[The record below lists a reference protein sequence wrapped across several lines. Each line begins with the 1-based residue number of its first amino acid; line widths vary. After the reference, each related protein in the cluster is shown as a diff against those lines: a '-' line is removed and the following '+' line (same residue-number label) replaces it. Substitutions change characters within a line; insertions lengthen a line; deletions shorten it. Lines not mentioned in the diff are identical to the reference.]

1 MREFIK
7 KENKMRKLFLFIL
20 IISMIIIFGCTKT
33 NTGFVGEPVDIY
45 INKKPTNVMEYKW
58 AFKNKPIESRLDPR
72 DFIPSD
78 YAETV
83 TFIPD
88 VKGNY
93 EIMVVMVDDHNQEYD
108 KNFKYNIKESSEFGK
123 DYLEESP
130 IDTVKEFTQTEKEI
144 VSDTTAILKDKQSA
158 AKDEWENAPKLTK
171 EQKKSP
177 KPKKQTTSHSKYR
190 NNVKL
195 YTIQFSSSHY
205 KQYSEDAVKR
215 LNRIGY
221 DAYIEKFYLKN
232 DPKPWYRV
240 RVGNYSSLKKAR
252 ANKLS
257 LERKTNQKG
266 IWIDIK

>member
-1 MREFIK
+1 
-7 KENKMRKLFLFIL
+7 MRKLFLFIL

-45 INKKPTNVMEYKW
+45 IDKKPANVLEYKW

-88 VKGNY
+88 IPGNY
-93 EIMVVMVDDHNQEYD
+93 EIIVVMVDDRNQEYD
-108 KNFKYNIKESSEFGK
+108 QKFKYKINESSEFGGN
-123 DYLEESP
+123 YLEETP
-130 IDTVKEFTQTEKEI
+130 ADTVDKFTQTEKETL
-144 VSDTTAILKDKQSA
+144 SDTAEISKDKQPI

-171 EQKKSP
+171 KEKKSP
-177 KPKKQTTSHSKYR
+177 RPKKQTIQSQRKYK
-190 NNVKL
+190 NNIRL

-205 KQYSEDAVKR
+205 KKYSEDAVKR
-215 LNRIGY
+215 LGRIGY

-240 RVGNYSSLKKAR
+240 RVGNYSSLKEAR
-252 ANKLS
+252 SNKLS
-257 LERKTNQKG
+257 LERKTRQKG
-266 IWIDIK
+266 IWIDKK